1 MGLVRR
7 LGCALAVLLGLAGSA
22 VAQTGPG
29 PAADAAHR
37 LLAAARQATGGAAWD
52 QVHLL
57 HQQLSLS
64 AGGLDGTVESW
75 ADPAHGRY
83 ATRYT
88 LGPDRGAEGWDGREA
103 WSADWAGRVH
113 RVDAAA
119 LPAAR
124 AGAVWQSLAFLFA
137 EGNGLAVKALGRRQD
152 ESGGAFDVVQL
163 TASGSAPVELWLD
176 ASTALPSRIRLG
188 GAGELV
194 VSLEDYRD
202 VGGVKLPGTVRASTG
217 LVRYDH
223 VQHLDTAQL
232 NPAITADPFAAP
244 PAPAPDYRFVTG
256 KARSSSLLVPTGDA
270 FLIDVTIGGRGPYRF
285 ALDTGASN
293 AIDTDLAVELGLNV
307 AGALH
312 GQGAGEKPVDIGLT
326 RAARVEIGDVILT
339 DQLFRVLPLR
349 QIGAG
354 DAPAYRGLLGYEFFD
369 RLVVRLDLDDREVV
383 IADPA
388 AWRYEG
394 GGTAVPFRFHG
405 RTPEVAGVIDLV
417 PGQFTLDTGQANS
430 LTLYRPFMARTGIE
444 RKYTPKLTAIVGE
457 GVGGPIRA
465 EVARGEK
472 LLLGDTVVTGPVV
485 YLSLQ
490 KSGAFSDPDL
500 AGNVGGGVFLRFSTT
515 FDYAHRVVYFERTRD
530 YGTGDGL
537 KLMTVKRSLTGLTVL
552 SVLPGGPMYDAG
564 IKRGDIIETI
574 EYKPTTEIEDLHLM
588 KIFRKPTG
596 TRVLMG
602 VRSEGVLKTVTVVLS
617 GIV

>member
-1 MGLVRR
+1 MELVRR
-7 LGCALAVLLGLAGSA
+7 LGCVVAVLLGLAGSA
-22 VAQTGPG
+22 VAQTTPD
-29 PAADAAHR
+29 PAAEGARR
-37 LLAAARQATGGAAWD
+37 LLAAARQATGGAAWER
-52 QVHLL
+52 VNLL

-75 ADPAHGRY
+75 ADPVHGRY
-83 ATRYT
+83 ATRYA

-103 WSADWAGRVH
+103 WTADWAGRVH
-113 RVDAAA
+113 RADATG

-124 AGAVWQSLAFLFA
+124 ATAIWQSLAFLFP
-137 EGNGLAVKALGRRQD
+137 ERNGLAGKALGRRMD
-152 ESGGAFDVVQL
+152 ESGHAFDVVRL
-163 TASGSAPVELWLD
+163 TGAGVTPIELWLD
-176 ASTALPSRIRLG
+176 AGTALPSRIRLG
-188 GAGELV
+188 PAGELV

-202 VGGVKLPGTVRASTG
+202 VDGVKLPGTVRASTG

-223 VQHLDTAQL
+223 VQHLGTAEL
-232 NPAITADPFAAP
+232 NPAIAADPFAAP
-244 PAPAPDYRFVTG
+244 PAPAPDYRFETG
-256 KARSSSLLVPTGDA
+256 RVRSSSLLVPTGDA

-293 AIDTDLAVELGLNV
+293 AIDTDLAAELGLNV
-307 AGALH
+307 SGALH

-349 QIGAG
+349 QIGA
-354 DAPAYRGLLGYEFFD
+354 DDRPAYRGLLGYEFFD
-369 RLVVRLDLDDREVV
+369 RFVVRLDLDDREVV

-388 AWRYEG
+388 SWRYEG
-394 GGTAVPFRFHG
+394 GGTAVPFRFYG
-405 RTPEVAGVIDLV
+405 RTPEVQGVIDLV
-417 PGQFTLDTGQANS
+417 PGSFTLDTGQANS

-457 GVGGPIRA
+457 GVGGAIRA

-515 FDYAHRVVYFERTRD
+515 FDYAHRMVYFERTRD
-530 YGTGDGL
+530 YAAGDGL

-564 IKRGDIIETI
+564 IKRGDLIETI

-588 KIFRKPTG
+588 KIFRKPAG
-596 TRVLMG
+596 TKVQMG